1 MENGRHF
8 IFPTD
13 ITEDADGNTIFSF
26 KTLDANGITALVA
39 FTRLKEQQKGPD
51 TAAVSRSHSW
61 KLEEPG
67 LEPRQADSRALTL
80 ESNTKN
86 SSSF

>member
-51 TAAVSRSHSW
+51 TAAVSLFIHCM
-61 KLEEPG
+61 
-67 LEPRQADSRALTL
+67 LEPFPEMAHIHGLILNSWSDSLYL
-80 ESNTKN
+80 
-86 SSSF
+86 